1 MVAEVR
7 SGGIGNRAREQH
19 ALKDKGR
26 KSTSMSAC
34 PEVGVCVCVC
44 VSHAGVTHQGVC
56 VGGGGAG
63 GDPLANRGRLPLAAR
78 LPATPPLPPPFPI
91 HKNAAKMA
99 GRREPF
105 FVNGGGDVG
114 RARAPPSLHSFPRLG
129 PEGRGGAAG

>member
-91 HKNAAKMA
+91 HKK
-99 GRREPF
+99 RSED
-105 FVNGGGDVG
+105 GGP
-114 RARAPPSLHSFPRLG
+114 ARALFCEWR
-129 PEGRGGAAG
+129 R

>member
-56 VGGGGAG
+56 VWKGGGGAQG
-63 GDPLANRGRLPLAAR
+63 V
-78 LPATPPLPPPFPI
+78 TP
-91 HKNAAKMA
+91 
-99 GRREPF
+99 
-105 FVNGGGDVG
+105 
-114 RARAPPSLHSFPRLG
+114 SQT
-129 PEGRGGAAG
+129 GAASRSQRGSPQRRPSRRLSPFTKTQRRWRAGASPFL